1 MKQLL
6 LVSSAL
12 VLTFGIILGVLALQ
26 TNRPLALMSEAK
38 DFKPAFCPI
47 DVTFYVNEINDDGQ
61 EVPLTIDKHP
71 DIDVLSWSVIDG
83 QNPEAQ
89 PIYFN
94 KLPLIEYALQS
105 KALTF
110 TSIPRA
116 LDTYQKGD
124 VAFIKL
130 THQSDLFSIVKHEL
144 TACASPTNPD
154 LCSNNEQ
161 VQEASSSDL
170 STIDNI
176 TLDCNMTLKAGW
188 VVQRR
193 SSQTNP
199 LLQSTAPSE
208 ENCDL
213 NGDGACNTFDLFIVL
228 DDYGKNEKDLLGDMN
243 RDGSVNALDYT
254 LMTSR
259 ISRL

>member
-12 VLTFGIILGVLALQ
+12 VLTFGIILGVLSLQ
-26 TNRPLALMSEAK
+26 TNRPLALMSEAR
-38 DFKPAFCPI
+38 DFKPALCPI
-47 DVTFYVNEINDDGQ
+47 NATFYVNEINDSGQ
-61 EVPLTIDKHP
+61 EIPLTIDQHP
-71 DIDVLSWSVIDG
+71 DIDVLSWSILDA

-94 KLPLIEYALQS
+94 NLPLIEYSLQS
-105 KALTF
+105 KVLSFA
-110 TSIPRA
+110 SIPRV

-124 VAFIKL
+124 VTFIKL
-130 THQSDLFSIVKHEL
+130 HHQSDLFTIVKHEVATCSSL
-144 TACASPTNPD
+144 TNPN
-154 LCSNNEQ
+154 LCNTLDAQDENNN
-161 VQEASSSDL
+161 DL
-170 STIDNI
+170 SVISNI
-176 TLDCNMTLKAGW
+176 TLDCNMTLNAGW

-193 SSQTNP
+193 SEDNP
-199 LLQSTAPSE
+199 LLQSAAPSE

-213 NGDGACNTFDLFIVL
+213 NDDGVCNTFDLFIVL
-228 DDYGKNEKDLLGDMN
+228 DDYGKSEKDLLGDLN
-243 RDGSVNALDYT
+243 HDGYVNALDYT

>member
-12 VLTFGIILGVLALQ
+12 VLTFGIILGVLSLQ

-38 DFKPAFCPI
+38 DFKPALCPI
-47 DVTFYVNEINDDGQ
+47 DVTLYVNEINDNGQ
-61 EVPLTIDKHP
+61 EVPLSIDAHP
-71 DIDVLSWSVIDG
+71 DINVLSWSVLDG

-94 KLPLIEYALQS
+94 KLPLIEYGLQS
-105 KALTF
+105 KALSLTA
-110 TSIPRA
+110 TPRA

-130 THQSDLFSIVKHEL
+130 THQSELFTIVKHEI
-144 TACASPTNPD
+144 TTCSSPTNPN
-154 LCSNNEQ
+154 LCDD
-161 VQEASSSDL
+161 QEIQGENINDL
-170 STIDNI
+170 SILDNI
-176 TLDCNMTLKAGW
+176 TLDCNMTLNAGW
-188 VVQRR
+188 VVQRK
-193 SSQTNP
+193 SSQTNS
-199 LLQSTAPSE
+199 LVQSAAPSE

-213 NGDGACNTFDLFIVL
+213 NGDGACNTFDLFIIL

-243 RDGSVNALDYT
+243 HDGNVNALDYT
-254 LMTSR
+254 LMTSK